1 MIAHP
6 FTTDSVAAER
16 NATLSTL
23 EECRE
28 VVAANPLC
36 HPSLMSM
43 DRQAAFL
50 AAFVRTTAPAVAVA
64 E

>member
-6 FTTDSVAAER
+6 ITPDSVAAR
-16 NATLSTL
+16 KPVLSTL

-28 VVAANPLC
+28 AVAAKPLC

-64 E
+64 A